1 MKHTLAKGYTQIYT
15 GDGKGKTSA
24 ALGLAFRA
32 AGSGFR
38 SAVIQFMKGQ
48 PSGEIDAAV
57 KLGGL
62 VSIEQYGSDRFCR
75 PDDGSFKEHREFAL
89 RGLERARA
97 VLAGGGYSIVVLD
110 EIITAAKF
118 GIVSDQDIIALIRSK
133 PETVEL
139 VLTGRGASDDI
150 IAQADLV
157 TEMREIK
164 HYYQKGVAP
173 RKGIED

>member
-1 MKHTLAKGYTQIYT
+1 VKHMISKGYTHVYT
-15 GDGKGKTSA
+15 GNGKGKTSA

-32 AGSGFR
+32 AGSGLR
-38 SAVIQFMKGQ
+38 SVVIQFMKGL
-48 PSGEIDAAV
+48 PSGEINAAA

-75 PDDGSFKEHREFAL
+75 PDDGSFKEHRENAL
-89 RGLERARA
+89 RGLDRARA
-97 VLAGGGYSIVVLD
+97 ALAGGGYTIVVLD
-110 EIITAAKF
+110 EIVTAVKF
-118 GIVSDQDIIALIRSK
+118 GIISEQEIISLIKSK

-139 VLTGRGASDDI
+139 VLTGRGASDSL
-150 IAQADLV
+150 IAHADLA

-164 HYYQKGVAP
+164 HYYRNGVAP